1 MPTPR
6 KRIGFLPNVT
16 VQDIIN
22 KISSQEKIS
31 QSKVT
36 GILVEEAL
44 HARGIYNYNND
55 IKLKNNS
62 YYKKVDEFCFDQ
74 KEYFQKGETVQVK
87 YSNDKIDDSYSL
99 EDYQLL
105 NYFIEFKRFKK
116 MINDKN
122 KNEKN

>member
-1 MPTPR
+1 M
-6 KRIGFLPNVT
+6 LEEY
-16 VQDIIN
+16 II
-22 KISSQEKIS
+22 I
-31 QSKVT
+31 
-36 GILVEEAL
+36 
-44 HARGIYNYNND
+44 
-55 IKLKNNS
+55 IKLANSLFDFTLKNNS